1 MLQLNNK
8 TPYIKKQPLTERQ
21 MNLQQSKHECSQVT
35 NLRDSRKMET
45 ASSSGT
51 VNTVIPFGKLNI
63 EVNVPAVVV
72 TQHQT
77 KNDRE
82 DKAKRST
89 RSKSPSSISQS
100 TLSTVQE
107 HYTSFKSGDS
117 PLHTSKG

>member
-45 ASSSGT
+45 ASSSG
-51 VNTVIPFGKLNI
+51 NTVIPFGKLII